1 MHTMKPNPT
10 RRIPG
15 APGSPGPR
23 SVSGY
28 TLVEV
33 LIIVTIIGIA
43 AAIVVPNML
52 AAGTL
57 GVQAAAR
64 IIISDILYAQN
75 DAIAQQ
81 DNRRV
86 VFDPDNESYRLAD
99 DSGVTLTA
107 KWKNGSNSNYI
118 VDFTSDSRFQGVVI
132 ASADFGGTPTLEF
145 DALGGPL
152 NGGTVEIEFQGTRY
166 RITVAAFT
174 GRVTV
179 QQL

>member
-1 MHTMKPNPT
+1 MPSMKPNPT
-10 RRIPG
+10 RRPPG
-15 APGSPGPR
+15 AT
-23 SVSGY
+23 GY

-43 AAIVVPNML
+43 AAIIVPNML

-64 IIISDILYAQN
+64 IVIADILYAQN

-81 DNRRV
+81 RNRRV
-86 VFDPDNESYRLAD
+86 VFDPANESY
-99 DSGVTLTA
+99 TLTDEA
-107 KWKNGSNSNYI
+107 GAVLSANWKNGSANNYE
-118 VDFTSDSRFQGVVI
+118 VDFVSDTRFQGVVI
-132 ASADFGGTPTLEF
+132 VSANFGGATPETLEF

-152 NGGTVEIEFQGTRY
+152 SGGTVEVEFQNTRY
-166 RITVAAFT
+166 RVTVAAFT